1 MMSTLL
7 GVGLAVTLRDN
18 FSSPAMRISAQSK
31 ELKNALRTLA
41 AAQSSYFRTLSM
53 TSTTFASV
61 AYGLGRIISSAA
73 KYKYEM
79 VSVGAVTQATTGQLK
94 AMDKQALQLSNDTIF
109 QAQEIASAM
118 KFMGMAGLNA
128 KQIMGSMPSV
138 VNLAGATDTQLG
150 GKGGAADIMTN
161 IMHTFGLAESETSK
175 VADLLTAATVKANLN
190 INDLGESLKY
200 VGATSRNLQIPLKDT
215 AAAIMLI
222 SNSGIQGSM
231 AGVALENAMRYFTR
245 AIGPNATKKQA
256 ATMKALGFTM
266 HDFVDEAGNMIPLEQ
281 VFGKLH
287 DRMKGISSMARAPM
301 MVDLFG
307 VRGQRA
313 GSKLVDDPTTLK
325 KFREELANSGGLAQ
339 SIMDKRMDSLQGH
352 IWRVR
357 DSLKSLG
364 IHFTESIT
372 PLLKTILGPLNQI
385 LIFLGKILDTKF
397 GKVFIGPAIA
407 MFLVWKTVT
416 LVLKLAVQGLNVG
429 LAKNRVLAVEAGM
442 SGVSAMNN
450 FTAAT
455 TRATMAQQ
463 AFNGAQ
469 MRGAAISK
477 FARVTQVPGMF
488 PMVHMNRG
496 KGAPPGTVEGKKIL
510 GGVVNYN
517 PRTGKA
523 VNTGGAYG
531 APEKVGKNWIVSTPT
546 GEQKF
551 GSRTKARMY
560 YENRIQNVSKP
571 MRNPSVPEG
580 SRGSWFVTTPG
591 GYKKDFSS
599 EKKALRG
606 VSKANTALG
615 IGSKVG
621 KAAGFLRFLG
631 PIARIIGRLFA
642 FLTGPWGMAIMAI
655 LTFLPG
661 IIDLVKGWFGESASK
676 QDKQTELLNA
686 LVEQDRQIM
695 DGAVVRGAMR
705 FLENNTPEIRNL
717 QTIQNNNTLDRA
729 EKQAALEDSASKLGY
744 DSSVNQDK
752 KTNSVVVNVTIP
764 GEQLTSTIRAVS
776 GEVVDA
782 KFDKELNN

>member
-1 MMSTLL
+1 MSTLL
-7 GVGLAVTLRDN
+7 GIGLAVTLRDN

-53 TSTTFASV
+53 TSTTFATV
-61 AYGLGRIISSAA
+61 AYGFGRIISSAA

-79 VSVGAVTQATTGQLK
+79 VSVGAVTQATTKQLK
-94 AMDKQALQLSNDTIF
+94 QMDSMALQLSNDTIF
-109 QAQEIASAM
+109 QAQEVASAM

-128 KQIMGSMPSV
+128 KQIMGSMPAV

-245 AIGPNATKKQA
+245 AVGPNATKKQA
-256 ATMKALGFTM
+256 ETMKQLGFSM
-266 HDFVDEAGNMIPLEQ
+266 HDFVDEAGNLIPLEK
-281 VFGKLH
+281 VFTKLH
-287 DRMKGISSMARAPM
+287 DRMKNIGSMDRGTM
-301 MVDLFG
+301 LLNLFG

-313 GSKLVDDPTTLK
+313 GSKLVDDPKALK
-325 KFREELANSGGLAQ
+325 KFQEELAKSGGLAQ

-372 PLLKTILGPLNQI
+372 PLLKTILGPLNKV
-385 LIFLGKILDTKF
+385 LVFLGKVLDSTL
-397 GKVFIGPAIA
+397 GKLFIGPAVA
-407 MFLVWKTVT
+407 FFLVWKTVT
-416 LVLKLAVQGLNVG
+416 LALKLAVQGLNVG
-429 LAKNRVLAVEAGM
+429 LAKNRVMAVESGLAG
-442 SGVSAMNN
+442 VNAMNN
-450 FTAAT
+450 YTAAT
-455 TRATMAQQ
+455 TRATMAQN
-463 AFNGAQ
+463 AFNRSQATGMATS
-469 MRGAAISK
+469 R
-477 FARVTQVPGMF
+477 FAKTVAVPGMLSTTV
-488 PMVHMNRG
+488 MARG
-496 KGAPPGTVEGKKIL
+496 KGGPVGTVEGKSVL
-510 GGVVNYN
+510 GNVVHYN
-517 PRTGKA
+517 PKTGKA
-523 VNTGGAYG
+523 VNTGKAYTAPQKSGGA
-531 APEKVGKNWIVSTPT
+531 WIVGTPK
-546 GEQKF
+546 GDQSF
-551 GSRTKARMY
+551 ASRKAARSY

-571 MRNPSVPEG
+571 MRNTAVRDG
-580 SRGSWFVTTPG
+580 LRGSWFVTTPG
-591 GYKKDFSS
+591 GNKAEFSS
-599 EKKALRG
+599 KKQALRG

-615 IGSKVG
+615 VTSKVG

-631 PIARIIGRLFA
+631 PISRVLGKIFSIF
-642 FLTGPWGMAIMAI
+642 TGPWGMLIMGI

-661 IIDLVKGWFGESASK
+661 IIDLIRGWWGSSDK
-676 QDKQTELLNA
+676 KSDKQTELLNS
-686 LVEQDRQIM
+686 LVEEDRKIM

-717 QTIQNNNTLDRA
+717 QTIQNSASLTPE
-729 EKQAALEDSASKLGY
+729 EKQSKLEDAASKLGY
-744 DSSVNQDK
+744 DSSVQQNTK
-752 KTNSVVVNVTIP
+752 ERNIVVNVTIP